1 KKLSLCTKI
10 CCEVIRICNPVLFV
24 IFEKV
29 FYFPVCEITIDFVFL
44 PHLHAS
50 KRITDEQLKYKFVTS
65 ADGTVEIGRITR
77 KWSNIVQEFFTDADN
92 FGVSFPMDLDV
103 KVKAILLAAVFLIVS
118 YTIAKHDCDLLRM

>member
-1 KKLSLCTKI
+1 
-10 CCEVIRICNPVLFV
+10 
-24 IFEKV
+24 
-29 FYFPVCEITIDFVFL
+29 
-44 PHLHAS
+44 
-50 KRITDEQLKYKFVTS
+50 VTS

-118 YTIAKHDCDLLRM
+118 YTC